1 MMAECLHLYY
11 CLKAGFK
18 LEGKVVIIDCDF
30 LDQLPDPLGW
40 HSGCAEGW
48 GCLLRRTLPL

>member
-1 MMAECLHLYY
+1 MMAECLHLYF